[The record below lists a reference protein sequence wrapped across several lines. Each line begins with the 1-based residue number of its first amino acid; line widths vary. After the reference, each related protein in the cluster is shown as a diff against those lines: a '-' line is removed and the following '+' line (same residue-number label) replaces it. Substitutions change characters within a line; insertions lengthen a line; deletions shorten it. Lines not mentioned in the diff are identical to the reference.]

1 MCRRV
6 KIITI
11 YKQSCH
17 SNQHL
22 CQISK
27 STLSFFKHRQT
38 RSYSFKHM
46 MNPFVF
52 EDHSDWF
59 SDGLSFATTTFCISK
74 WWYLS
79 LGLSTTFSDDG
90 GSEMDLV
97 DGSSGVVGILFEENC
112 WCLDGV
118 EGVMSSDEDFGPERD
133 TNSDSASLYSAES
146 EDYEGF
152 RYRHCEVI
160 YFPDERSWF

>member
-1 MCRRV
+1 MDYLLQQQRSV
-6 KIITI
+6 YQSDDI
-11 YKQSCH
+11 YRWGYQRH
-17 SNQHL
+17 SL
-22 CQISK
+22 
-27 STLSFFKHRQT
+27 TLFYT
-38 RSYSFKHM
+38 
-46 MNPFVF
+46 
-52 EDHSDWF
+52 
-59 SDGLSFATTTFCISK
+59 
-74 WWYLS
+74 
-79 LGLSTTFSDDG
+79 SDDG

-118 EGVMSSDEDFGPERD
+118 EGVMSSDEDFGPGRD